1 MQRRAHLAFS
11 SLFTFLLKD
20 IFYENRHT
28 HDVQLNFLRA
38 FDSFS
43 SEEQWAAARRT
54 RSGFFI
60 SEDLDV
66 VASKLS
72 EMNSLTSS
80 PAPTLLLSSHR
91 NAQSIEALDLGSV
104 LQVRCK

>member
-1 MQRRAHLAFS
+1 MLNNVRGEKFEGWRVISQMQRRAHLAFS
-11 SLFTFLLKD
+11 SLFKFIIKD
-20 IFYENRHT
+20 IFTRIQQNILCWSHT

-80 PAPTLLLSSHR
+80 PR
-91 NAQSIEALDLGSV
+91 
-104 LQVRCK
+104 